1 MLATRR
7 GRERGGRRERGGGKE
22 REREGGK
29 EGMEIKGRGSCGF
42 LLLRIIF
49 IDLMI
54 NRPKYYAVSI
64 YCVREALTPTLI
76 SS

>member
-1 MLATRR
+1 
-7 GRERGGRRERGGGKE
+7 
-22 REREGGK
+22 
-29 EGMEIKGRGSCGF
+29 MEIKGRGSCGF

-54 NRPKYYAVSI
+54 NRPKI
-64 YCVREALTPTLI
+64 LCCFNLQYCVREALTPTLI